1 MNNKNLQAHLQKAGT
16 TGLRSEPAFDAL
28 WEVITEVDAEQSV
41 SIIGEK
47 LFSDDIKFNTYLAK
61 HLRVAGFELQ
71 WKHWN
76 RLVFY
81 AAGEIPKKYGK
92 YQTEDIQENR
102 YGAALMFLLLIYVRT
117 YGQGRAGQIL
127 YGDLRCTTMDNA
139 AVREIAEAAAFK
151 LLAPQP
157 LKRGKSETIQSIV
170 LRKLMNPAQLT
181 ESVKRSI
188 RGFIRNQLKTH
199 GHSTVNP
206 LKVAELPTCEEL
218 YTTEQVTELSSDNIT
233 ADDFQFEYLQ
243 ELINRS
249 IELFNKRELELFKLW
264 QDNFGCDAFKSPTT
278 FAGEF
283 VAIAPLIGLSESKA
297 RDAAASIV
305 RKIRTTMMISIRV
318 RYLEIKDYVSKATKH
333 RRKKNKNNATLV
345 QYNHKPV
352 AMAMMK
358 VKCHEYH
365 SPLVGHEIW
374 GKYGSADMKD
384 DFDILIDHAHQ
395 GKSVFAI
402 VKDIEKEE

>member
-1 MNNKNLQAHLQKAGT
+1 MNELQRHLSQVT
-16 TGLRSEPAFDAL
+16 TPTSLRSEPAFDAL
-28 WEVITEVDAEQSV
+28 WSVVNEVDAEASI

-47 LFSDDIKFNTYLAK
+47 LFSDDIKFNAYLAK
-61 HLRVAGFELQ
+61 HMRVAGFELK

-76 RLVFY
+76 RLVFC

-92 YQTEDIQENR
+92 YATADIQANP

-139 AVREIAEAAAFK
+139 AVREIAESAAFK

-181 ESVKRSI
+181 ESVKRGV
-188 RGFIRNQLKTH
+188 RGFIKNQLKTY
-199 GHSTVNP
+199 GHSAVNP

-218 YTTEQVTELSSDNIT
+218 YTTEQVTELTSKDLT

-249 IELFNKRELELFKLW
+249 LELFNERELSLFKMW
-264 QDNFGCDAFKSPTT
+264 QENWGCKAFKSPTT
-278 FAGEF
+278 FAGEL
-283 VAIAPLIGLSESKA
+283 VTLAPLLGLSESQA

-305 RKIRTTMMISIRV
+305 RKIRSTLMLSIRV
-318 RYLEIKDYVSKATKH
+318 RYLKLQDYVSKATKH

-345 QYNHKPV
+345 QYNKNPV
-352 AMAMMK
+352 AMTMM
-358 VKCHEYH
+358 VLKCHEYQ
-365 SPLVGHEIW
+365 SPLVDHQVW
-374 GKYGSADMKD
+374 GKYGAADIKD
-384 DFDILIDHAHQ
+384 DFDILLEYARQ